1 MRIRPCRAGL
11 VTLRAA
17 VRLSGTSLLLAL
29 VMWHGGHAAWIGAKA
44 HLAQVLIRQAWS
56 RASAGARDARPW
68 PWADTHPVA
77 RLRVPG
83 RGVETFVLAGASG
96 RTLAF
101 GPGHLDGTPR
111 PGEPGNAVV
120 SGHRDTHFAFLR
132 RLAKGDE
139 VVIEGRDGRRLRY
152 VVADTRVVDEHD
164 LAITA
169 DAGDTRLTL
178 VTCYPF
184 DAIRPG
190 GPLRYVVVARR
201 VDGRAQASAR

>member
-1 MRIRPCRAGL
+1 VL
-11 VTLRAA
+11 VAFAA
-17 VRLSGTSLLLAL
+17 
-29 VMWHGGHAAWIGAKA
+29 WHGGRAAWIEAKA
-44 HLAQVLIRQAWS
+44 HLAQALIRRAWRQS
-56 RASAGARDARPW
+56 SAGAGDTRPW

-77 RLRVPG
+77 RLIVPG
-83 RGVETFVLAGASG
+83 RGVDTFVLAGASG

-111 PGEPGNAVV
+111 PGARGNAVI

-132 RLAKGDE
+132 RLERGDQVLVE
-139 VVIEGRDGRRLRY
+139 RRDGRRHRF
-152 VVADTRVVDEHD
+152 VVSSTRVVDRRD
-164 LAITA
+164 LGVVA

-190 GPLRYVVVARR
+190 GPLRYVVVARHE
-201 VDGRAQASAR
+201 DG